1 MDGHGKAGEV
11 FSFQKC
17 KIRRRFLPQD
27 TRTRAWGG
35 GGRKEVEREHFP
47 LDLGWLDDLFNGKHG
62 RAGYTSRSGTAFS
75 VKKYMLRRRFSIAK
89 QTGMSPGAHPSRIY
103 CCKTQG
109 CDAIFHR

>member
-27 TRTRAWGG
+27 TRTWAWGGG

-47 LDLGWLDDLFNGKHG
+47 LDLGWLDTF
-62 RAGYTSRSGTAFS
+62 STAS
-75 VKKYMLRRRFSIAK
+75 TGERVTHPGQGEYVLSSKKCVDDVF
-89 QTGMSPGAHPSRIY
+89 P
-103 CCKTQG
+103 
-109 CDAIFHR
+109 